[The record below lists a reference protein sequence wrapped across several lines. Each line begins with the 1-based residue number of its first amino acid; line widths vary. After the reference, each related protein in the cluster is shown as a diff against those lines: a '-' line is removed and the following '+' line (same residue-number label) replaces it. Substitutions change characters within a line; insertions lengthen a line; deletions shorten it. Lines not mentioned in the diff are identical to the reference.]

1 MKRAP
6 TVLIADDHK
15 LFVEGIRKILEPE
28 FQVVD
33 AVSDGRALLDKAACS
48 SCPDVI
54 LIDIS
59 MPLLNG
65 IEALRRLRK
74 AGCRSKL
81 IILTMHADVEFASAA
96 LNAGADGFLL
106 KHCEPEEIL
115 KSLREVM
122 LGRQYVAEQLAG
134 AMFEATHG
142 RLKES
147 APNLTLTAREREVLQ
162 LLAEGLAVK
171 EIAATL
177 NLSPRTIEF
186 HRYNITNKLGL
197 KTVAELTRYAVK
209 HGIVGA

>member
-1 MKRAP
+1 MRRAA

-28 FQVVD
+28 FLVVG
-33 AVSDGRALLDKAACS
+33 AVGDGRALLDEAAS
-48 SCPDVI
+48 ACPDVI

-81 IILTMHADVEFASAA
+81 VILTMHADVEFASEA
-96 LNAGADGFLL
+96 LDAGANGFLL

-115 KSLREVM
+115 KSLREVI

-134 AMFEATHG
+134 TMLEATHG

-147 APNLTLTAREREVLQ
+147 APTLALTAREREVLQ
-162 LLAEGLAVK
+162 LLAEGMAVK
-171 EIAATL
+171 EIAASL
-177 NLSPRTIEF
+177 DLSPRTVEF
-186 HRYNITNKLGL
+186 HRYNITDKLGL